1 MSESELN
8 SAEITIVLSF
18 IIIILITKNVNKIN
32 LNNITSII
40 KDKIKIKKKKINEKM
55 LNVNVETINFSILIS
70 IVLLVIL
77 IVIIFAK
84 FNNKDDDI
92 IFDNILKAS
101 SKCDLIDFKNI
112 YKIILLFV
120 LIILTLSLQHE
131 NYLVLLIF
139 PIAALVFALYISNKV
154 VCINNIPPN
163 ENDINIEKTEL
174 NKYYL
179 YLCKFFIFIFLIL
192 GFFICY
198 SFENRKT
205 YYVLF
210 LFALMILLCI
220 LFIILLYIE
229 IFKKNYYDGF
239 LNIFKIF
246 LIISWVFFLI
256 SKSGLDFSFFYKERE
271 SKVSQNSNTRSIVN
285 PNLIQSQSKL
295 DP

>member
-40 KDKIKIKKKKINEKM
+40 KDKIKIKKINEKM
-55 LNVNVETINFSILIS
+55 LNENVETINFSILIS

-210 LFALMILLCI
+210 LFAPIILLCI
-220 LFIILLYIE
+220 LFIILLYYIE
-229 IFKKNYYDGF
+229 ILKKNYYDGF

-256 SKSGLDFSFFYKERE
+256 SKSGLDFSFFYKKKG
-271 SKVSQNSNTRSIVN
+271 SKINPNLFQNRSIVD
-285 PNLIQSQSKL
+285 PNLIHK
-295 DP
+295 